1 MVSLPLQ
8 SIWYSKRSRHA
19 SAELYSI
26 LASLDEESGQYVEAV
41 QSYQRAVELDPNN
54 EQYYFDLGMEYL
66 SHFTF
71 EPAAEVY
78 CVGTQKFPKS
88 SRQFLGLPFSH
99 YAVREYGEA
108 AGAFTKRSR

>member
-71 EPAAEVY
+71 EPKPRFTALARR
-78 CVGTQKFPKS
+78 S
-88 SRQFLGLPFSH
+88 SPNLPGNF
-99 YAVREYGEA
+99 
-108 AGAFTKRSR
+108 